1 MEEFC
6 SFILGYDKRKEGDYK
21 RLIIRY
27 FIAYSQV
34 FPPEYITF
42 TNLY

>member
-6 SFILGYDKRKEGDYK
+6 SFSLGFDKKEEGDYK
-21 RLIIRY
+21 RPIIRY

-34 FPPEYITF
+34 FPLECIIF